1 MANKIKSIFT
11 DEMVSVEGK
20 MRFKNK
26 KAYNT
31 FIAKLEKAYSEGSS
45 ERIDGVTSIST
56 SIKQNGSKFP
66 FDESFLPSFV
76 IITPTVESFS
86 IPLLVNNQKKE
97 INLFRSKSKE
107 AVTVRTKKDA
117 IVYLQFVFS
126 KRENKQTVKYDVQIE
141 NAKSIEEIV
150 ESYYLA
156 EALFETLFVPEKQPN
171 ENKNSITVY
180 DIKRYFHT
188 QARFYERLVAITK
201 EFDLKIQASSLKALT
216 IEEQQ
221 VVDELYL
228 LIVDKKT
235 VKLNGKLMN
244 DDTSSI
250 TINND
255 SAKIEIGKSLD
266 LAFTGT
272 RDYSF
277 LEQTLRIYTANLL
290 TNMIVKEIKK
300 EEDGTT
306 KVLYGDTDSKPMF
319 ISYSAYKTQA
329 DAVNERNIIHK
340 HVDTYLNAEY
350 SSVYIQKYYSK

>member
-11 DEMVSVEGK
+11 DELFSVEGK

-26 KAYNT
+26 KAYNA
-31 FIAKLEKAYSEGSS
+31 FIAKLEKAYNEGTT
-45 ERIDGVTSIST
+45 EKIDGVTSIST

-126 KRENKQTVKYDVQIE
+126 KQENKQTVKYDVHIE

-156 EALFETLFVPEKQPN
+156 EALFETLFIPEKQSN
-171 ENKNSITVY
+171 DNKNSITVY
-180 DIKRYFHT
+180 DIKRYFHI
-188 QARFYERLVAITK
+188 QAKFYERLLAITK
-201 EFDLKIQASSLKALT
+201 EFALAIELSRLKTLT
-216 IEEQQ
+216 IEEQH
-221 VVDELYL
+221 VIDELYL
-228 LIVDKKT
+228 LIIDKRT
-235 VKLNGKLMN
+235 VKLNGKLIN
-244 DDTSSI
+244 DDSPSI
-250 TINND
+250 TLNNE
-255 SAKIEIGKSLD
+255 SAEIEIGKSLD
-266 LAFTGT
+266 LVFSGT
-272 RDYSF
+272 RDYTF
-277 LEQTLRIYTANLL
+277 LELTQRVYTANLL
-290 TNMIVKEIKK
+290 TNSIVKDIKK
-300 EEDGTT
+300 GKDGTT
-306 KVLYGDTDSKPMF
+306 KVLYGETDSKPMF

-329 DAVNERNIIHK
+329 DAVNECKTLFEHA
-340 HVDTYLNAEY
+340 DSYLNAEY
-350 SSVYIQKYYSK
+350 SNTYIQQYYT